1 MLAVLTGIH
10 VLICVSLIIVVLLQ
24 TGKGG
29 GMGGVFGGG
38 GGGGG
43 GSLMGGKGFAGIL
56 TKATAG
62 LAIAFMLMSIT
73 LTLIPRG
80 SQQSSVRE
88 GLAPVPSGA
97 QQGQGVAPDAMPQGS
112 MPDDFPSDGV
122 TQPAE
127 TPAETPEEAPSG
139 E

>member
-10 VLICVSLIIVVLLQ
+10 VLICVGLIIVVLLQ
-24 TGKGG
+24 TGKGS
-29 GMGGVFGGG
+29 GMASVF

-43 GSLMGGKGFAGIL
+43 GSLMGGKGFGGIL
-56 TKATAG
+56 AKATAG

-80 SQQSSVRE
+80 TKQRSVRE
-88 GLAPVPSGA
+88 GLSPVPSANQSEQGGA
-97 QQGQGVAPDAMPQGS
+97 PAQGT
-112 MPDDFPSDGV
+112 MPDDFPSDGA

-127 TPAETPEEAPSG
+127 TPEEPPSG
-139 E
+139 N

>member
-10 VLICVSLIIVVLLQ
+10 VLICISLIIVILLQ

-38 GGGGG
+38 GGGG
-43 GSLMGGKGFAGIL
+43 SLMGGKGFGGIL
-56 TKATAG
+56 SKATAG

-112 MPDDFPSDGV
+112 MPDDFPSDGAA
-122 TQPAE
+122 QPAE

>member
-10 VLICVSLIIVVLLQ
+10 VLICVGLIIVVLLQ

-38 GGGGG
+38 GGGG
-43 GSLMGGKGFAGIL
+43 SLMGGKGFGGIL

-80 SQQSSVRE
+80 AQQSSVRE
-88 GLAPVPSGA
+88 GLTPVPSGT
-97 QQGQGVAPDAMPQGS
+97 QQGQDVAPGSMPQGS
-112 MPDDFPSDGV
+112 MPDDFPSDGAA
-122 TQPAE
+122 Q
-127 TPAETPEEAPSG
+127 PAETPEEAPS
-139 E
+139 EE

>member
-10 VLICVSLIIVVLLQ
+10 VLICVGLIIVVLLQ
-24 TGKGG
+24 TGKGS
-29 GMGGVFGGG
+29 GMASVF

-43 GSLMGGKGFAGIL
+43 GSLMGGKGFGGIL
-56 TKATAG
+56 AKATAG

-80 SQQSSVRE
+80 PKQSSVRD
-88 GLAPVPSGA
+88 GLVPVTGGA
-97 QQGQGVAPDAMPQGS
+97 QQGQDVAPEAMPQGS
-112 MPDDFPSDGV
+112 MPDDFPSDGA

-127 TPAETPEEAPSG
+127 TPADAPEEAPSG

>member
-10 VLICVSLIIVVLLQ
+10 VLICISLIIVVLLQ
-24 TGKGG
+24 SGKGG

-38 GGGGG
+38 GGGG
-43 GSLMGGKGFAGIL
+43 SLMGGKGFGGIL

-80 SQQSSVRE
+80 GQQSSVRE
-88 GLAPVPSGA
+88 GLAPVPRSPQSEQA
-97 QQGQGVAPDAMPQGS
+97 VSPEAMPEGS
-112 MPDDFPSDGV
+112 MPDDFPSDAAP
-122 TQPAE
+122 Q
-127 TPAETPEEAPSG
+127 PAETPEESPSG

>member
-10 VLICVSLIIVVLLQ
+10 VLICIGLIIVVLLQ
-24 TGKGG
+24 TGKGS
-29 GMGGVFGGG
+29 GMASVF

-43 GSLMGGKGFAGIL
+43 GSLMGGKGFGGIL
-56 TKATAG
+56 AKATAG

-80 SQQSSVRE
+80 SEQSSVRE
-88 GLAPVPSGA
+88 ELTPVPSGVG
-97 QQGQGVAPDAMPQGS
+97 QGQSEAMPQGS
-112 MPDDFPSDGV
+112 MPDDFPSDG
-122 TQPAE
+122 TAQPAE
-127 TPAETPEEAPSG
+127 SPAETPETPPAG

>member
-10 VLICVSLIIVVLLQ
+10 VLICIGLIIVVLLQ
-24 TGKGG
+24 TGKGS
-29 GMGGVFGGG
+29 GMASVF

-43 GSLMGGKGFAGIL
+43 GSLMGGKGFGGIL
-56 TKATAG
+56 AKATAG

-80 SQQSSVRE
+80 SQRSSVRE
-88 GLAPVPSGA
+88 GITPMPSAGE
-97 QQGQGVAPDAMPQGS
+97 QGQDVAPEAMPQGS
-112 MPDDFPSDGV
+112 MPDDFPSDGT

-127 TPAETPEEAPSG
+127 TPAETPEDAPSG

>member
-10 VLICVSLIIVVLLQ
+10 VLICISLIIVVLLQ
-24 TGKGG
+24 SGKGAS
-29 GMGGVFGGG
+29 MAGVFGG

-43 GSLMGGKGFAGIL
+43 GSLMGGKGFGGIL

-80 SQQSSVRE
+80 GQQSSVRE
-88 GLAPVPSGA
+88 GLAPVPRGTQSEQA
-97 QQGQGVAPDAMPQGS
+97 VSPEAMPEGS
-112 MPDDFPSDGV
+112 MPDDFPSDAAP
-122 TQPAE
+122 QPAE
-127 TPAETPEEAPSG
+127 TPQESPPG

>member
-10 VLICVSLIIVVLLQ
+10 VLICIGLIIVVLLQ
-24 TGKGG
+24 TGKGS
-29 GMGGVFGGG
+29 GMASVF

-43 GSLMGGKGFAGIL
+43 GSLMGGKGLGGIL
-56 TKATAG
+56 AKATAG

-80 SQQSSVRE
+80 SQQSSVRD
-88 GLAPVPSGA
+88 GLVPVTGGA
-97 QQGQGVAPDAMPQGS
+97 QQGQDVAPEAMPQGS
-112 MPDDFPSDGV
+112 MPDDFPSDGTT

-127 TPAETPEEAPSG
+127 TPAETPDEAPG